1 MKHPG
6 EATLALYAGQDL
18 GPLARWRTR
27 RHLARCAR
35 CREEVAEFSAL
46 RTEMSD
52 LAELPGISWNR
63 LAAEMKANI
72 HLGLAAGECVR
83 DMRTTTQSVFSM
95 FRAAVAVAS
104 VTVLLAAGLLL
115 ERPAPVPVT
124 MVAAQPGISL
134 QPTRY
139 GVELRNGHQAFV
151 LKNSPAVDYKD
162 VTYSAG
168 AQGSI
173 GARFVDRSTG
183 YVTINT
189 VYAQ

>member
-46 RTEMSD
+46 RMEVSD
-52 LAELPGISWNR
+52 LAELPDISWNR
-63 LAAEMKANI
+63 LAVEMKANI
-72 HLGLAAGECVR
+72 HVGLAAGECVR
-83 DMRTTTQSVFSM
+83 DSRTTTQSVFSG
-95 FRAAVAVAS
+95 FRAAVACAS
-104 VTVLLAAGLLL
+104 VAVLLVAGLLL
-115 ERPAPVPVT
+115 ERPAPVT
-124 MVAAQPGISL
+124 LTASQPGTSL
-134 QPTRY
+134 QATRH
-139 GVELRNGHQAFV
+139 GVELRNGLQAFM
-151 LKNSPAVDYKD
+151 LKNSPAVEDKD

-173 GARFVDRSTG
+173 GASFVDRATG

-189 VYAQ
+189 VYVQ

>member
-46 RTEMSD
+46 RLEAAD

-83 DMRTTTQSVFSM
+83 DTRAPVASAFSGL
-95 FRAAVAVAS
+95 RAAVAFAS
-104 VTVLLAAGLLL
+104 VTVLLLAGFLL
-115 ERPAPVPVT
+115 ERPA
-124 MVAAQPGISL
+124 
-134 QPTRY
+134 
-139 GVELRNGHQAFV
+139 
-151 LKNSPAVDYKD
+151 
-162 VTYSAG
+162 
-168 AQGSI
+168 
-173 GARFVDRSTG
+173 
-183 YVTINT
+183 
-189 VYAQ
+189 